1 MAFSAILLLFLSLAH
16 LTSQANSFM
25 GPSQNR
31 KFINSGTVAIVV
43 TSGISW
49 KPYAVNVTYPF
60 SFNNPVIG
68 IFLTLKD
75 MSTNNSTNTFVPIS
89 FYGMVDS
96 YTQTSFLLHVYRPN
110 ITL

>member
-49 KPYAVNVTYPF
+49 NPYAVNVTYPF

-75 MSTNNSTNTFVPIS
+75 ISTNFNIFFYPFS

-110 ITL
+110 ITS